1 MLASQLACLIHH
13 GCPVLPISARC
24 RWHQLAAVAPNITV
38 WLPMPRCCCLHPPS
52 PAQVAAVGGS
62 LAGYFGVFHR
72 LMAAKLREAAAAAD
86 ERALEALARGL
97 KEDCCASQH
106 TYVHAQ
112 QVDRR
117 RGQQPLRAE
126 PLRAEPGVSPAG

>member
-1 MLASQLACLIHH
+1 M
-13 GCPVLPISARC
+13 
-24 RWHQLAAVAPNITV
+24 
-38 WLPMPRCCCLHPPS
+38 
-52 PAQVAAVGGS
+52 GGS

-112 QVDRR
+112 QVGWVGGIAGGDL
-117 RGQQPLRAE
+117 QPGWLCF
-126 PLRAEPGVSPAG
+126 GVAHCPRLAAQRCSSPQLPWMHPNRCCVSLPSTRTAPASAD

>member
-1 MLASQLACLIHH
+1 M
-13 GCPVLPISARC
+13 
-24 RWHQLAAVAPNITV
+24 
-38 WLPMPRCCCLHPPS
+38 
-52 PAQVAAVGGS
+52 GGS

-72 LMAAKLREAAAAAD
+72 LMAAKLRDAAAAAD

-112 QVDRR
+112 QV
-117 RGQQPLRAE
+117 AW
-126 PLRAEPGVSPAG
+126 AGRLPWGGLLVAPVAAVL

>member
-1 MLASQLACLIHH
+1 MLLL
-13 GCPVLPISARC
+13 LPA
-24 RWHQLAAVAPNITV
+24 
-38 WLPMPRCCCLHPPS
+38 PPS

-112 QVDRR
+112 QVGTD
-117 RGQQPLRAE
+117 GA
-126 PLRAEPGVSPAG
+126 VSPVG